1 MPVTTASIENQD
13 WKVPSSAGKP
23 EFRLNDAFV
32 QLDLINLDRITDYN
46 GLKKVS
52 QLADFG
58 MEHLNQDYSEFLK
71 DPEFCL
77 LINQADEVFD
87 RDTLEEE
94 ARPYKHRQPNWE
106 KRLRARAYRN
116 KRTILLR
123 LKREAEYRGSIIL
136 LKKKSAG
143 AGIVKDCKKYTYIT
157 EQVNHEPFSEY
168 MWYHQKPTI
177 KPRPSET
184 MLYFDIDGKR
194 YECGQEVIQAIE
206 KSLVY
211 AIQNS
216 TKVYIDLEGVGQ
228 LEVRDLVKAWI

>member
-1 MPVTTASIENQD
+1 MPVTTASIDNPN

-23 EFRLNDAFV
+23 EFRITDAFV
-32 QLDLINLDRITDYN
+32 QLDLINLDLISDYQ
-46 GLKKVS
+46 GFIKVS

-58 MEHLNQDYSEFLK
+58 MKHLNQDYSEFLE

-77 LINQADEVFD
+77 LINQPDEVFD

-94 ARPYKHRQPNWE
+94 ARPHKHRQPNWE

-116 KRTILLR
+116 KRAILLR
-123 LKREAEYRGSIIL
+123 LKREAEYRASIIL
-136 LKKKSAG
+136 LKKKLAG
-143 AGIVKDCKKYTYIT
+143 AGIVKDRKKYTYIT

-184 MLYFDIDGKR
+184 MQYFEIDGKR
-194 YECGQEVIQAIE
+194 YECRKEIIEAIE

-211 AIQNS
+211 AIQNG
-216 TKVYIDLEGVGQ
+216 TMVYIDLEGVGQ
-228 LEVRDLVKAWI
+228 IEVRDIVKAWL